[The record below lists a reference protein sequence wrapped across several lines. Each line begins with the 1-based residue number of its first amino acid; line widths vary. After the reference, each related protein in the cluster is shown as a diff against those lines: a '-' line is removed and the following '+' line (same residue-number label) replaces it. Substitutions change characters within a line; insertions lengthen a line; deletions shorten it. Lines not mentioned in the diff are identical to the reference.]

1 MKAKNFQNPYRLA
14 VGPVLL
20 AALSI
25 FANPTAGIAQQQP
38 GERDKPLET
47 SDVLAMKRDGIGE
60 SVIVAAVKFAPAERL
75 DGSPEALASLRA
87 AGLGE
92 ATVSAVVERVK
103 SHQSASAPP
112 PTVHARAAADV
123 KLFFIEKPTQ
133 TFKELGRIS
142 ANKYG
147 TLGRSKKREA
157 IDEDLKTQ
165 AIGLG
170 GDAVINIT
178 EDFASISGVV
188 VRFE

>member
-1 MKAKNFQNPYRLA
+1 MKTKLFRNRHPLA
-14 VGPVLL
+14 IGPWLL
-20 AALSI
+20 VVLSI
-25 FANPTAGIAQQQP
+25 IAIPTAGPAQQQT

-47 SDVLAMKRDGIGE
+47 SDVLAMKRDGFGE
-60 SVIVAAVKFAPAERL
+60 SVIVAAVKYAPVERL
-75 DGSPEALASLRA
+75 DGSPEALASLRT

-92 ATVSAVVERVK
+92 AAISAIVERVQ
-103 SHQSASAPP
+103 SHQKTAALP
-112 PTVHARAAADV
+112 PTVHARTATDV
-123 KLFFIEKPTQ
+123 KLFFVEKPTQ
-133 TFKELGRIS
+133 PFKELGRIS
-142 ANKYG
+142 VGKYG

-157 IDEDLKTQ
+157 IDEDLKNQ

>member
-1 MKAKNFQNPYRLA
+1 MKTKLLPNRHPLVFGPWLLA
-14 VGPVLL
+14 V
-20 AALSI
+20 LSI
-25 FANPTAGIAQQQP
+25 IANPTAGIAQQQS

-60 SVIVAAVKFAPAERL
+60 SVIVAAVKHAPVERL
-75 DGSPEALASLRA
+75 DGSPEALASLRT

-92 ATVSAVVERVK
+92 STISAVVERVQ
-103 SHQSASAPP
+103 SHQKTTSPQA
-112 PTVHARAAADV
+112 TVHARTATDV
-123 KLFFIEKPTQ
+123 KLFFVEKPTQ

-142 ANKYG
+142 VSKYG

-157 IDEDLKTQ
+157 IDEDLKNQ